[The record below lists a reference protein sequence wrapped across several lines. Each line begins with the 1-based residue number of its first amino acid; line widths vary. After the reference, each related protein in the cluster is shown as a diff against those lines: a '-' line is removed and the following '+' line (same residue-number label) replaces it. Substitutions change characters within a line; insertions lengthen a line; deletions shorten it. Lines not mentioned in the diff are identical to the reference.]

1 MGGYILE
8 LLNYEINAETLL
20 ILPYDKNKSKVFEID
35 CEFIV
40 DLTPLTI
47 IKNSCLYFG
56 CSYEGRRDGTKSIIG
71 VDMKVPIIIEES
83 KCIIFFPTSSC
94 INNNSVWISYQNLL
108 KFSKKNKFSTILYF
122 RENIIIEV
130 DVKYNLIDNQIIRC
144 IKLDSLL
151 NKRRNFISSESI
163 NISDDYFL

>member
-1 MGGYILE
+1 MDNLE
-8 LLNYEINAETLL
+8 LTSYEINTETLL